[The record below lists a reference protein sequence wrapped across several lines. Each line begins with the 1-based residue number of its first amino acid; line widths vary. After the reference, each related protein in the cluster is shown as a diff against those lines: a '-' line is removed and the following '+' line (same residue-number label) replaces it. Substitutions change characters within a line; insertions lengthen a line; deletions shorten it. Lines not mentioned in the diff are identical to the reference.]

1 MVATDRSVNISLE
14 DEVQM
19 LRRKV
24 TSLTK
29 AGFEIDELKQELA
42 RTRQEKLNLEH
53 SFMNQISSISQASAL
68 KNEELE
74 GRLKESETVNKE
86 LARQLQDLATP
97 EEVQSK
103 LEEVNMFHQKELA
116 HVIDKKEDDIAKMQE
131 ELSNANERKE
141 SLASELSKIKV
152 DVASKQHEIDYLE
165 LEVKSLE
172 GKLGG
177 DNKNLVSDL
186 RSRLRSAQ
194 DEASEMKQQIKAHE
208 EEISQLQ
215 EDVSRLEQEL
225 SENTR
230 SHQLEIE
237 SMQSQM
243 STFQSELAAKT
254 KEVTKLTSD
263 LDVGKGTSE
272 QMSIQL
278 IEMEDKLQQ
287 SSIELSRTKEQLA
300 KERQQLDVERQVAR
314 RKFEALEAEVESLR
328 GVKHNGSGASTPKT
342 NPVIF
347 EETSTDSSE
356 KVRKLQQEV
365 TELEQR
371 YLDTSNLNQ
380 ELSDKLQSLETE
392 NTRILEAAK
401 EANQEEV
408 SKLKQANQEEFSRLA
423 KEKDC
428 LSAKVRDLEEEIK
441 SLKSSSESLQS
452 KQEDL
457 LRENSALRSG
467 SKSLESSNSK
477 LIRERDEL
485 QELRK
490 KMEEELREAKK
501 AKMMQLASAFSEP
514 PKQADNQ
521 SNPPSPAKSTK
532 STKSLISERRSMFE
546 NKSQNLEQKAR
557 LESKPQERN
566 KNAPK
571 APLIEKLRAENDTLA
586 VEVNDLKKRLAKEQ
600 EITASFRREL
610 AGLKSGNAEVSKY
623 VSPTKVSFSNT
634 TSPRFQGNGGVSSP
648 SNGMLRSTTS
658 EEFNS
663 PSVSDFTQRLKSAK
677 EASEKSLDERR
688 ASTGSRPQPSPAI
701 DPKLSAP
708 KRHSMPVHKDD
719 SPTNARSIPVRGLV
733 QTFEKRISQM
743 SNRPS
748 ALDDLRADPPMIL
761 QSHSNTTEVSGLSQ
775 SLVTLDIEEMT
786 ELRRKLYVER
796 EQVEELENEL
806 TRQCDINCIL
816 LNEITVLTDQVETS
830 REKGANDFKDK
841 AEIET
846 LKAQIKELKDGS
858 SSINPEEYEA
868 NQKELSRLKSEM
880 KLLRA
885 QIVASEAEKA
895 SLSSKLS
902 RDEASYQEKISTMEA
917 KICDLEK
924 DHQELVRVQTEME
937 ELRTQLV
944 QVGTEKDGLVSM
956 LEKQDDLRKEQVEDF
971 KSQLVDYEKQVT
983 VTREEMKSAQMQRQT
998 ESAEAARL
1006 MSQIENLKAQLCDA
1020 EAVRKHLTAEF
1031 ESSTESDKAFIE
1043 QLRVENDDLRKAVT
1057 DRDEEK
1063 STLLQACEEASS
1075 LKERIA
1081 ELDTELSDARAALE
1095 LQSEHEEEMSR
1106 LESMIKDLRIK
1117 KTEAEVRTESIQTE
1131 FTQRQVAN
1139 EEEIERLKALLTEKT
1154 DKLTKALEER
1164 DQLESQDQELQKNFD
1179 QLREQKEEIERLK
1192 ALLTEKTD
1200 KLTKALEERDQLESQ
1215 DQELQ
1220 KNFDQLREQKEE
1232 IERLKALLTEQT
1244 DKLTK
1249 ALEERDQLESQD
1261 QELQK
1266 NFDQFREQV
1275 DQKVMEFEKTQD
1287 TDKIVIQDLKEQVT
1301 KLEDDLKETLE
1312 ENEEL
1317 RVKIQASDSD
1327 YFFSNMPSQNV
1338 FTKEIESLKKD
1349 LALAEASKKDIEVEY
1364 KQKVN
1369 ELQDM
1374 IESLQ
1379 AEIDQSS
1386 EGSDEEVQD
1395 LKETIQARE
1404 AKISQLMSERDQL
1417 VLSMND
1423 MTGSRRDE
1431 IEELQTHLQEM
1442 STRAANQTREVEK
1455 LKQQLQESGY
1465 RKEEMQRL
1473 REKLRE
1479 MQSSMTG
1486 AENSDQSIAHE
1497 LENVEL
1503 RQKLREATLAKKIA
1517 EEKLKEADNSKD
1529 EAKTIQVLREKN
1541 TVLKFEVEKLSRKL
1555 KKMSIIV
1562 ETGRQQKPQPSQTE
1576 EITRLAI

>member
-441 SLKSSSESLQS
+441 SLKSSSESLQA

-677 EASEKSLDERR
+677 DASEKSLDERR
-688 ASTGSRPQPSPAI
+688 ASTGSRPQPSPAV

-846 LKAQIKELKDGS
+846 LKARIKELKDGS

-924 DHQELVRVQTEME
+924 DHQELVRLQTEME

-1020 EAVRKHLTAEF
+1020 EAVRKYLTAEF

-1139 EEEIERLKALLTEKT
+1139 EEEIERLKALLTEK
-1154 DKLTKALEER
+1154 
-1164 DQLESQDQELQKNFD
+1164 
-1179 QLREQKEEIERLK
+1179 
-1192 ALLTEKTD
+1192 
-1200 KLTKALEERDQLESQ
+1200 
-1215 DQELQ
+1215 
-1220 KNFDQLREQKEE
+1220 
-1232 IERLKALLTEQT
+1232 T